1 MMALTEWKKGD
12 RVRHSSKPEW
22 GVGEVLSVEGLVQD
36 GQRCQRL
43 SVRFDRA
50 GLKTLSTAYAD
61 LVAVSEKIR
70 TLAAELGA
78 LNAANPPA
86 SADDKLSALIAKVAA
101 SDDQGPLVGADGK
114 SVEEV
119 MAALP
124 DRATDPF
131 ITLRKRL
138 EVSLALYKFTPTGAS
153 LIDWATVQSGLRDPL
168 SKFSRQDLESL
179 FRRFVNALDQHV
191 RKLGK
196 EYKRQD
202 PAGWAELIARADAP
216 VKQALRRVDVDR

>member
-1 MMALTEWKKGD
+1 MALTEWKKGD

-22 GVGEVLSVEGLVQD
+22 GVGEVLSAEGLVQD

-43 SVRFDRA
+43 AVRFDRA
-50 GLKTLSTAYAD
+50 GLKTLSTAFAD
-61 LVAVSEKIR
+61 LVAVTEKVR
-70 TLAAELGA
+70 TLAADLSA
-78 LNAANPPA
+78 LNAANPA
-86 SADDKLSALIAKVAA
+86 SSPDDKLSALIAKAAA

-119 MAALP
+119 MSALP
-124 DRATDPF
+124 ERATDPF
-131 ITLRKRL
+131 STLRKRV
-138 EVSLALYKFTPTGAS
+138 EYSLSLYKFTPTGAS
-153 LIDWATVQSGLRDPL
+153 LIDWATMQSGLRDPL
-168 SKFSRQDLESL
+168 SKFSRHDLESL
-179 FRRFVNALDQHV
+179 FRRFQNALDQHV

-202 PAGWAELIARADAP
+202 PAGWAEILSKADAP